1 MKPTT
6 IASLQKCKQDK
17 KRFATITAYDY
28 SFAKLFADEG
38 INVMLVGDSLGMTV
52 QGHDSTL
59 PVTVADI
66 AYHTAAV
73 RRGAPNCLLLA
84 DLPFMAYAT
93 PEQAFENAA
102 TVMRA
107 GANMVKIEGGEWLVE
122 TVQMLTERAVPVCG
136 HLGLTPQSVNI
147 FGGYKVQGRGDEAGD
162 RLLSDALALEAAGA
176 QLLVLECV
184 PVELA
189 KRITEALAIPVI
201 GIGAGNVTDGQIL
214 VMHDAFGITGG
225 HIPKFAKN
233 FLAETGDIRAAV
245 RQYMAEVESG
255 VYPGEEHSFPLR
267 SDVVLIIETLPL
279 LRQQIRRLR
288 MEGKRVALVPTM
300 GNLHDGHMK
309 LVDEAKARADVV
321 VVSIFVNPMQFD
333 RPEDLAR
340 YPRTL
345 QEDCE
350 KLNKR
355 KVDLVFAP
363 SVKEIYP
370 NGTETHTYVDVP
382 GLSTM
387 LEGASRPGHFRG
399 VSTIVSKL
407 FNLVQP
413 DIACFG
419 EKDFQQLAL
428 IRKMVADMGFDIEI
442 VGVPIMRAKDG
453 LALSS
458 RNGYLTAEQR
468 KIAPGLYK
476 VLSSIADK
484 LQAGER
490 DLDEIIA
497 IAGQELNEKGFRSDD
512 IQIRDADTLLEI
524 SENSKRAVILVAAWL
539 GDARLIDNKLV
550 ELA

>member
-1 MKPTT
+1 M
-6 IASLQKCKQDK
+6 
-17 KRFATITAYDY
+17 
-28 SFAKLFADEG
+28 
-38 INVMLVGDSLGMTV
+38 
-52 QGHDSTL
+52 
-59 PVTVADI
+59 
-66 AYHTAAV
+66 
-73 RRGAPNCLLLA
+73 
-84 DLPFMAYAT
+84 
-93 PEQAFENAA
+93 
-102 TVMRA
+102 
-107 GANMVKIEGGEWLVE
+107 
-122 TVQMLTERAVPVCG
+122 
-136 HLGLTPQSVNI
+136 
-147 FGGYKVQGRGDEAGD
+147 
-162 RLLSDALALEAAGA
+162 
-176 QLLVLECV
+176 
-184 PVELA
+184 
-189 KRITEALAIPVI
+189 
-201 GIGAGNVTDGQIL
+201 
-214 VMHDAFGITGG
+214 
-225 HIPKFAKN
+225 
-233 FLAETGDIRAAV
+233 
-245 RQYMAEVESG
+245 
-255 VYPGEEHSFPLR
+255 
-267 SDVVLIIETLPL
+267 LIIETLPL

-309 LVDEAKARADVV
+309 LVDETKARADVV

-490 DLDEIIA
+490 DLDEIIT
-497 IAGQELNEKGFRSDD
+497 IAGQELNEKGFRADD
-512 IQIRDADTLLEI
+512 IQIRDADTLLEV

-539 GDARLIDNKLV
+539 GDARLIDNKIV

>member
-1 MKPTT
+1 M
-6 IASLQKCKQDK
+6 
-17 KRFATITAYDY
+17 
-28 SFAKLFADEG
+28 
-38 INVMLVGDSLGMTV
+38 
-52 QGHDSTL
+52 
-59 PVTVADI
+59 
-66 AYHTAAV
+66 
-73 RRGAPNCLLLA
+73 
-84 DLPFMAYAT
+84 
-93 PEQAFENAA
+93 
-102 TVMRA
+102 
-107 GANMVKIEGGEWLVE
+107 
-122 TVQMLTERAVPVCG
+122 
-136 HLGLTPQSVNI
+136 
-147 FGGYKVQGRGDEAGD
+147 
-162 RLLSDALALEAAGA
+162 
-176 QLLVLECV
+176 
-184 PVELA
+184 
-189 KRITEALAIPVI
+189 
-201 GIGAGNVTDGQIL
+201 
-214 VMHDAFGITGG
+214 
-225 HIPKFAKN
+225 
-233 FLAETGDIRAAV
+233 
-245 RQYMAEVESG
+245 
-255 VYPGEEHSFPLR
+255 
-267 SDVVLIIETLPL
+267 LIIETLPL

-300 GNLHDGHMK
+300 GNLHNGHMK

-490 DLDEIIA
+490 DLDEIIT
-497 IAGQELNEKGFRSDD
+497 IAGQELNEKGFRADD
-512 IQIRDADTLLEI
+512 IQIRDADTLLEV
-524 SENSKRAVILVAAWL
+524 SETSKRAVILVAAWL
-539 GDARLIDNKLV
+539 SDARLIDNKMV

>member
-1 MKPTT
+1 M
-6 IASLQKCKQDK
+6 I
-17 KRFATITAYDY
+17 
-28 SFAKLFADEG
+28 
-38 INVMLVGDSLGMTV
+38 
-52 QGHDSTL
+52 
-59 PVTVADI
+59 
-66 AYHTAAV
+66 
-73 RRGAPNCLLLA
+73 
-84 DLPFMAYAT
+84 
-93 PEQAFENAA
+93 
-102 TVMRA
+102 
-107 GANMVKIEGGEWLVE
+107 
-122 TVQMLTERAVPVCG
+122 
-136 HLGLTPQSVNI
+136 
-147 FGGYKVQGRGDEAGD
+147 
-162 RLLSDALALEAAGA
+162 
-176 QLLVLECV
+176 
-184 PVELA
+184 
-189 KRITEALAIPVI
+189 
-201 GIGAGNVTDGQIL
+201 
-214 VMHDAFGITGG
+214 
-225 HIPKFAKN
+225 
-233 FLAETGDIRAAV
+233 
-245 RQYMAEVESG
+245 
-255 VYPGEEHSFPLR
+255 
-267 SDVVLIIETLPL
+267 IIETLPL

-490 DLDEIIA
+490 DLDEIIT
-497 IAGQELNEKGFRSDD
+497 IAGQELNEKGFRADD
-512 IQIRDADTLLEI
+512 IQIRDADTLLEV

-539 GDARLIDNKLV
+539 GDARLIDNKIV
-550 ELA
+550 ELV

>member
-1 MKPTT
+1 M
-6 IASLQKCKQDK
+6 
-17 KRFATITAYDY
+17 
-28 SFAKLFADEG
+28 
-38 INVMLVGDSLGMTV
+38 
-52 QGHDSTL
+52 
-59 PVTVADI
+59 
-66 AYHTAAV
+66 
-73 RRGAPNCLLLA
+73 
-84 DLPFMAYAT
+84 
-93 PEQAFENAA
+93 
-102 TVMRA
+102 
-107 GANMVKIEGGEWLVE
+107 
-122 TVQMLTERAVPVCG
+122 
-136 HLGLTPQSVNI
+136 
-147 FGGYKVQGRGDEAGD
+147 
-162 RLLSDALALEAAGA
+162 
-176 QLLVLECV
+176 
-184 PVELA
+184 
-189 KRITEALAIPVI
+189 
-201 GIGAGNVTDGQIL
+201 
-214 VMHDAFGITGG
+214 
-225 HIPKFAKN
+225 
-233 FLAETGDIRAAV
+233 
-245 RQYMAEVESG
+245 
-255 VYPGEEHSFPLR
+255 
-267 SDVVLIIETLPL
+267 LIIETLPL

-428 IRKMVADMGFDIEI
+428 IRKMVADIGFDIEI

-476 VLSSIADK
+476 ILSSIADK

-497 IAGQELNEKGFRSDD
+497 IAGQELNEKGFRADD
-512 IQIRDADTLLEI
+512 IQIRDADTLLEV
-524 SENSKRAVILVAAWL
+524 SETSKRAVILVAAWL
-539 GDARLIDNKLV
+539 GDARLIDNKIV

>member
-1 MKPTT
+1 M
-6 IASLQKCKQDK
+6 
-17 KRFATITAYDY
+17 
-28 SFAKLFADEG
+28 
-38 INVMLVGDSLGMTV
+38 
-52 QGHDSTL
+52 
-59 PVTVADI
+59 
-66 AYHTAAV
+66 
-73 RRGAPNCLLLA
+73 
-84 DLPFMAYAT
+84 
-93 PEQAFENAA
+93 
-102 TVMRA
+102 
-107 GANMVKIEGGEWLVE
+107 
-122 TVQMLTERAVPVCG
+122 
-136 HLGLTPQSVNI
+136 
-147 FGGYKVQGRGDEAGD
+147 
-162 RLLSDALALEAAGA
+162 
-176 QLLVLECV
+176 
-184 PVELA
+184 
-189 KRITEALAIPVI
+189 
-201 GIGAGNVTDGQIL
+201 
-214 VMHDAFGITGG
+214 
-225 HIPKFAKN
+225 
-233 FLAETGDIRAAV
+233 
-245 RQYMAEVESG
+245 
-255 VYPGEEHSFPLR
+255 
-267 SDVVLIIETLPL
+267 LIIETLPL

-442 VGVPIMRAKDG
+442 VGIPIMRAKDG

-490 DLDEIIA
+490 DLDEIIT
-497 IAGQELNEKGFRSDD
+497 IAGQELNEKGFRADD
-512 IQIRDADTLLEI
+512 IQIRDADTLLEV
-524 SENSKRAVILVAAWL
+524 SETSKRAVILVAAWL
-539 GDARLIDNKLV
+539 GDARLIDNKMV

>member
-1 MKPTT
+1 M
-6 IASLQKCKQDK
+6 
-17 KRFATITAYDY
+17 
-28 SFAKLFADEG
+28 
-38 INVMLVGDSLGMTV
+38 
-52 QGHDSTL
+52 
-59 PVTVADI
+59 
-66 AYHTAAV
+66 
-73 RRGAPNCLLLA
+73 
-84 DLPFMAYAT
+84 
-93 PEQAFENAA
+93 
-102 TVMRA
+102 
-107 GANMVKIEGGEWLVE
+107 
-122 TVQMLTERAVPVCG
+122 
-136 HLGLTPQSVNI
+136 
-147 FGGYKVQGRGDEAGD
+147 
-162 RLLSDALALEAAGA
+162 
-176 QLLVLECV
+176 
-184 PVELA
+184 
-189 KRITEALAIPVI
+189 
-201 GIGAGNVTDGQIL
+201 
-214 VMHDAFGITGG
+214 
-225 HIPKFAKN
+225 
-233 FLAETGDIRAAV
+233 
-245 RQYMAEVESG
+245 
-255 VYPGEEHSFPLR
+255 
-267 SDVVLIIETLPL
+267 LIIETLPL

-363 SVKEIYP
+363 SVKEISP

-442 VGVPIMRAKDG
+442 IGVPIMRAKDG

-497 IAGQELNEKGFRSDD
+497 IAGQELNEKGFRADD
-512 IQIRDADTLLEI
+512 IQIRDADTLQEV

-539 GDARLIDNKLV
+539 GDARLIDNKIV

>member
-1 MKPTT
+1 M
-6 IASLQKCKQDK
+6 
-17 KRFATITAYDY
+17 
-28 SFAKLFADEG
+28 
-38 INVMLVGDSLGMTV
+38 
-52 QGHDSTL
+52 
-59 PVTVADI
+59 
-66 AYHTAAV
+66 
-73 RRGAPNCLLLA
+73 
-84 DLPFMAYAT
+84 
-93 PEQAFENAA
+93 
-102 TVMRA
+102 
-107 GANMVKIEGGEWLVE
+107 
-122 TVQMLTERAVPVCG
+122 
-136 HLGLTPQSVNI
+136 
-147 FGGYKVQGRGDEAGD
+147 
-162 RLLSDALALEAAGA
+162 
-176 QLLVLECV
+176 
-184 PVELA
+184 
-189 KRITEALAIPVI
+189 
-201 GIGAGNVTDGQIL
+201 
-214 VMHDAFGITGG
+214 
-225 HIPKFAKN
+225 
-233 FLAETGDIRAAV
+233 
-245 RQYMAEVESG
+245 
-255 VYPGEEHSFPLR
+255 
-267 SDVVLIIETLPL
+267 LIIETLPL

-442 VGVPIMRAKDG
+442 IGVPIMRAKDG

-490 DLDEIIA
+490 DLDEIIT
-497 IAGQELNEKGFRSDD
+497 IAGQELNEKGFRADD

-539 GDARLIDNKLV
+539 GDARLIDNKIV
-550 ELA
+550 EMA

>member
-1 MKPTT
+1 M
-6 IASLQKCKQDK
+6 
-17 KRFATITAYDY
+17 
-28 SFAKLFADEG
+28 
-38 INVMLVGDSLGMTV
+38 
-52 QGHDSTL
+52 
-59 PVTVADI
+59 
-66 AYHTAAV
+66 
-73 RRGAPNCLLLA
+73 
-84 DLPFMAYAT
+84 
-93 PEQAFENAA
+93 
-102 TVMRA
+102 
-107 GANMVKIEGGEWLVE
+107 
-122 TVQMLTERAVPVCG
+122 
-136 HLGLTPQSVNI
+136 
-147 FGGYKVQGRGDEAGD
+147 
-162 RLLSDALALEAAGA
+162 
-176 QLLVLECV
+176 
-184 PVELA
+184 
-189 KRITEALAIPVI
+189 
-201 GIGAGNVTDGQIL
+201 
-214 VMHDAFGITGG
+214 
-225 HIPKFAKN
+225 
-233 FLAETGDIRAAV
+233 
-245 RQYMAEVESG
+245 
-255 VYPGEEHSFPLR
+255 
-267 SDVVLIIETLPL
+267 LIIETLPL

-309 LVDEAKARADVV
+309 LADEAKARADVV

-490 DLDEIIA
+490 DLDEIITN
-497 IAGQELNEKGFRSDD
+497 AGQELNEKGFRADD
-512 IQIRDADTLLEI
+512 IQIRDADTLLEV
-524 SENSKRAVILVAAWL
+524 SETSKRAVILVAAWL
-539 GDARLIDNKLV
+539 GDARLIDNKMV

>member
-1 MKPTT
+1 M
-6 IASLQKCKQDK
+6 
-17 KRFATITAYDY
+17 
-28 SFAKLFADEG
+28 
-38 INVMLVGDSLGMTV
+38 
-52 QGHDSTL
+52 
-59 PVTVADI
+59 
-66 AYHTAAV
+66 
-73 RRGAPNCLLLA
+73 
-84 DLPFMAYAT
+84 
-93 PEQAFENAA
+93 
-102 TVMRA
+102 
-107 GANMVKIEGGEWLVE
+107 
-122 TVQMLTERAVPVCG
+122 
-136 HLGLTPQSVNI
+136 
-147 FGGYKVQGRGDEAGD
+147 
-162 RLLSDALALEAAGA
+162 
-176 QLLVLECV
+176 
-184 PVELA
+184 
-189 KRITEALAIPVI
+189 
-201 GIGAGNVTDGQIL
+201 
-214 VMHDAFGITGG
+214 
-225 HIPKFAKN
+225 
-233 FLAETGDIRAAV
+233 
-245 RQYMAEVESG
+245 
-255 VYPGEEHSFPLR
+255 
-267 SDVVLIIETLPL
+267 LIIETLPL

-340 YPRTL
+340 YPCTL

-484 LQAGER
+484 LQVGER
-490 DLDEIIA
+490 DLDEIIT
-497 IAGQELNEKGFRSDD
+497 IAGQELNEKGFRADD
-512 IQIRDADTLLEI
+512 IQIRDADTLLEV
-524 SENSKRAVILVAAWL
+524 SETSKRAVILVAAWL
-539 GDARLIDNKLV
+539 GDARLIDNKMV

>member
-1 MKPTT
+1 M
-6 IASLQKCKQDK
+6 
-17 KRFATITAYDY
+17 
-28 SFAKLFADEG
+28 
-38 INVMLVGDSLGMTV
+38 
-52 QGHDSTL
+52 
-59 PVTVADI
+59 
-66 AYHTAAV
+66 
-73 RRGAPNCLLLA
+73 
-84 DLPFMAYAT
+84 
-93 PEQAFENAA
+93 
-102 TVMRA
+102 
-107 GANMVKIEGGEWLVE
+107 
-122 TVQMLTERAVPVCG
+122 
-136 HLGLTPQSVNI
+136 
-147 FGGYKVQGRGDEAGD
+147 
-162 RLLSDALALEAAGA
+162 
-176 QLLVLECV
+176 
-184 PVELA
+184 
-189 KRITEALAIPVI
+189 
-201 GIGAGNVTDGQIL
+201 
-214 VMHDAFGITGG
+214 
-225 HIPKFAKN
+225 
-233 FLAETGDIRAAV
+233 
-245 RQYMAEVESG
+245 
-255 VYPGEEHSFPLR
+255 
-267 SDVVLIIETLPL
+267 LIIETLPL

-370 NGTETHTYVDVP
+370 NGTETHTFVDVP

-484 LQAGER
+484 LQAGDRE
-490 DLDEIIA
+490 LDEIIA
-497 IAGQELNEKGFRSDD
+497 IAGQELNEKGFRADD
-512 IQIRDADTLLEI
+512 IQIRDADTLLEV

-539 GDARLIDNKLV
+539 GDARLIDNKIV

>member
-1 MKPTT
+1 M
-6 IASLQKCKQDK
+6 
-17 KRFATITAYDY
+17 
-28 SFAKLFADEG
+28 
-38 INVMLVGDSLGMTV
+38 
-52 QGHDSTL
+52 
-59 PVTVADI
+59 
-66 AYHTAAV
+66 
-73 RRGAPNCLLLA
+73 
-84 DLPFMAYAT
+84 
-93 PEQAFENAA
+93 
-102 TVMRA
+102 
-107 GANMVKIEGGEWLVE
+107 
-122 TVQMLTERAVPVCG
+122 
-136 HLGLTPQSVNI
+136 
-147 FGGYKVQGRGDEAGD
+147 
-162 RLLSDALALEAAGA
+162 
-176 QLLVLECV
+176 
-184 PVELA
+184 
-189 KRITEALAIPVI
+189 
-201 GIGAGNVTDGQIL
+201 
-214 VMHDAFGITGG
+214 
-225 HIPKFAKN
+225 
-233 FLAETGDIRAAV
+233 
-245 RQYMAEVESG
+245 
-255 VYPGEEHSFPLR
+255 
-267 SDVVLIIETLPL
+267 LIIETLPL

-370 NGTETHTYVDVP
+370 NGTETHTYIDVP

-490 DLDEIIA
+490 DLDEIIT
-497 IAGQELNEKGFRSDD
+497 IAGQELNEKGFRADD
-512 IQIRDADTLLEI
+512 IQIRDADTLLEV
-524 SENSKRAVILVAAWL
+524 SETSKRAVILVAAWL
-539 GDARLIDNKLV
+539 GDARLIDNKMV

>member
-1 MKPTT
+1 M
-6 IASLQKCKQDK
+6 
-17 KRFATITAYDY
+17 
-28 SFAKLFADEG
+28 
-38 INVMLVGDSLGMTV
+38 
-52 QGHDSTL
+52 
-59 PVTVADI
+59 
-66 AYHTAAV
+66 
-73 RRGAPNCLLLA
+73 
-84 DLPFMAYAT
+84 
-93 PEQAFENAA
+93 
-102 TVMRA
+102 
-107 GANMVKIEGGEWLVE
+107 
-122 TVQMLTERAVPVCG
+122 
-136 HLGLTPQSVNI
+136 
-147 FGGYKVQGRGDEAGD
+147 
-162 RLLSDALALEAAGA
+162 
-176 QLLVLECV
+176 
-184 PVELA
+184 
-189 KRITEALAIPVI
+189 
-201 GIGAGNVTDGQIL
+201 
-214 VMHDAFGITGG
+214 
-225 HIPKFAKN
+225 
-233 FLAETGDIRAAV
+233 
-245 RQYMAEVESG
+245 
-255 VYPGEEHSFPLR
+255 
-267 SDVVLIIETLPL
+267 LIIEPLPP

-497 IAGQELNEKGFRSDD
+497 IAGQELNEKGFRADD
-512 IQIRDADTLLEI
+512 IQIRDADTLLEV
-524 SENSKRAVILVAAWL
+524 SETSKRAVILVAAWL
-539 GDARLIDNKLV
+539 GDARLIDNKMV

>member
-1 MKPTT
+1 M
-6 IASLQKCKQDK
+6 
-17 KRFATITAYDY
+17 
-28 SFAKLFADEG
+28 
-38 INVMLVGDSLGMTV
+38 
-52 QGHDSTL
+52 
-59 PVTVADI
+59 
-66 AYHTAAV
+66 
-73 RRGAPNCLLLA
+73 
-84 DLPFMAYAT
+84 
-93 PEQAFENAA
+93 
-102 TVMRA
+102 
-107 GANMVKIEGGEWLVE
+107 
-122 TVQMLTERAVPVCG
+122 
-136 HLGLTPQSVNI
+136 
-147 FGGYKVQGRGDEAGD
+147 
-162 RLLSDALALEAAGA
+162 
-176 QLLVLECV
+176 
-184 PVELA
+184 
-189 KRITEALAIPVI
+189 
-201 GIGAGNVTDGQIL
+201 
-214 VMHDAFGITGG
+214 
-225 HIPKFAKN
+225 
-233 FLAETGDIRAAV
+233 
-245 RQYMAEVESG
+245 
-255 VYPGEEHSFPLR
+255 
-267 SDVVLIIETLPL
+267 LIIETLPL

-309 LVDEAKARADVV
+309 LVDEAKARAVVV

-490 DLDEIIA
+490 DLDEIIT
-497 IAGQELNEKGFRSDD
+497 IAGQELNEKGFRADD
-512 IQIRDADTLLEI
+512 IQIRDADTLLEV
-524 SENSKRAVILVAAWL
+524 SETSKRAVILVAAWL
-539 GDARLIDNKLV
+539 GDARLIDNKMV

>member
-1 MKPTT
+1 M
-6 IASLQKCKQDK
+6 
-17 KRFATITAYDY
+17 
-28 SFAKLFADEG
+28 
-38 INVMLVGDSLGMTV
+38 
-52 QGHDSTL
+52 
-59 PVTVADI
+59 
-66 AYHTAAV
+66 
-73 RRGAPNCLLLA
+73 
-84 DLPFMAYAT
+84 
-93 PEQAFENAA
+93 
-102 TVMRA
+102 
-107 GANMVKIEGGEWLVE
+107 
-122 TVQMLTERAVPVCG
+122 
-136 HLGLTPQSVNI
+136 
-147 FGGYKVQGRGDEAGD
+147 
-162 RLLSDALALEAAGA
+162 
-176 QLLVLECV
+176 
-184 PVELA
+184 
-189 KRITEALAIPVI
+189 
-201 GIGAGNVTDGQIL
+201 
-214 VMHDAFGITGG
+214 
-225 HIPKFAKN
+225 
-233 FLAETGDIRAAV
+233 
-245 RQYMAEVESG
+245 
-255 VYPGEEHSFPLR
+255 
-267 SDVVLIIETLPL
+267 LIIETLPL

-490 DLDEIIA
+490 DLDEIIT
-497 IAGQELNEKGFRSDD
+497 IAGQELNEKGFRADD
-512 IQIRDADTLLEI
+512 IQIRDADTLLDLTD
-524 SENSKRAVILVAAWL
+524 SSKRAVILMAAWL
-539 GDARLIDNKLV
+539 GQARLIDNQSV
-550 ELA
+550 EL

>member
-1 MKPTT
+1 M
-6 IASLQKCKQDK
+6 
-17 KRFATITAYDY
+17 
-28 SFAKLFADEG
+28 
-38 INVMLVGDSLGMTV
+38 
-52 QGHDSTL
+52 
-59 PVTVADI
+59 
-66 AYHTAAV
+66 
-73 RRGAPNCLLLA
+73 
-84 DLPFMAYAT
+84 
-93 PEQAFENAA
+93 
-102 TVMRA
+102 
-107 GANMVKIEGGEWLVE
+107 
-122 TVQMLTERAVPVCG
+122 
-136 HLGLTPQSVNI
+136 
-147 FGGYKVQGRGDEAGD
+147 
-162 RLLSDALALEAAGA
+162 
-176 QLLVLECV
+176 
-184 PVELA
+184 
-189 KRITEALAIPVI
+189 
-201 GIGAGNVTDGQIL
+201 
-214 VMHDAFGITGG
+214 
-225 HIPKFAKN
+225 
-233 FLAETGDIRAAV
+233 
-245 RQYMAEVESG
+245 
-255 VYPGEEHSFPLR
+255 
-267 SDVVLIIETLPL
+267 LIIETLPL

-399 VSTIVSKL
+399 VTTIVSKL

-442 VGVPIMRAKDG
+442 VDVPIMRAKDG

-484 LQAGER
+484 LQVGER
-490 DLDEIIA
+490 DLDEIIT
-497 IAGQELNEKGFRSDD
+497 IAGQELNEKGFRADD
-512 IQIRDADTLLEI
+512 IQIRDADTLLEV

-539 GDARLIDNKLV
+539 GDARLIDNKIV
-550 ELA
+550 ELV

>member
-1 MKPTT
+1 M
-6 IASLQKCKQDK
+6 
-17 KRFATITAYDY
+17 
-28 SFAKLFADEG
+28 
-38 INVMLVGDSLGMTV
+38 
-52 QGHDSTL
+52 
-59 PVTVADI
+59 
-66 AYHTAAV
+66 
-73 RRGAPNCLLLA
+73 
-84 DLPFMAYAT
+84 
-93 PEQAFENAA
+93 
-102 TVMRA
+102 
-107 GANMVKIEGGEWLVE
+107 
-122 TVQMLTERAVPVCG
+122 
-136 HLGLTPQSVNI
+136 
-147 FGGYKVQGRGDEAGD
+147 
-162 RLLSDALALEAAGA
+162 
-176 QLLVLECV
+176 
-184 PVELA
+184 
-189 KRITEALAIPVI
+189 
-201 GIGAGNVTDGQIL
+201 
-214 VMHDAFGITGG
+214 
-225 HIPKFAKN
+225 
-233 FLAETGDIRAAV
+233 
-245 RQYMAEVESG
+245 
-255 VYPGEEHSFPLR
+255 
-267 SDVVLIIETLPL
+267 LIIETLPL

-497 IAGQELNEKGFRSDD
+497 IAGQELNEIGFRSDD

-524 SENSKRAVILVAAWL
+524 AENSKRAVILVAAWL
-539 GDARLIDNKLV
+539 GDARLIDNKIV

>member
-1 MKPTT
+1 M
-6 IASLQKCKQDK
+6 
-17 KRFATITAYDY
+17 
-28 SFAKLFADEG
+28 
-38 INVMLVGDSLGMTV
+38 
-52 QGHDSTL
+52 
-59 PVTVADI
+59 
-66 AYHTAAV
+66 
-73 RRGAPNCLLLA
+73 
-84 DLPFMAYAT
+84 
-93 PEQAFENAA
+93 
-102 TVMRA
+102 
-107 GANMVKIEGGEWLVE
+107 
-122 TVQMLTERAVPVCG
+122 
-136 HLGLTPQSVNI
+136 
-147 FGGYKVQGRGDEAGD
+147 
-162 RLLSDALALEAAGA
+162 
-176 QLLVLECV
+176 
-184 PVELA
+184 
-189 KRITEALAIPVI
+189 
-201 GIGAGNVTDGQIL
+201 
-214 VMHDAFGITGG
+214 
-225 HIPKFAKN
+225 
-233 FLAETGDIRAAV
+233 
-245 RQYMAEVESG
+245 
-255 VYPGEEHSFPLR
+255 
-267 SDVVLIIETLPL
+267 LIIETLPL
-279 LRQQIRRLR
+279 LRQQICRLR

-442 VGVPIMRAKDG
+442 IGVPIMRAKDG

-497 IAGQELNEKGFRSDD
+497 IAGQELNEKGFRADD
-512 IQIRDADTLLEI
+512 IQIRDADTLLEV

-539 GDARLIDNKLV
+539 GDARLIDNKMV

>member
-1 MKPTT
+1 M
-6 IASLQKCKQDK
+6 
-17 KRFATITAYDY
+17 
-28 SFAKLFADEG
+28 
-38 INVMLVGDSLGMTV
+38 
-52 QGHDSTL
+52 
-59 PVTVADI
+59 
-66 AYHTAAV
+66 
-73 RRGAPNCLLLA
+73 
-84 DLPFMAYAT
+84 
-93 PEQAFENAA
+93 
-102 TVMRA
+102 
-107 GANMVKIEGGEWLVE
+107 
-122 TVQMLTERAVPVCG
+122 
-136 HLGLTPQSVNI
+136 
-147 FGGYKVQGRGDEAGD
+147 
-162 RLLSDALALEAAGA
+162 
-176 QLLVLECV
+176 
-184 PVELA
+184 
-189 KRITEALAIPVI
+189 
-201 GIGAGNVTDGQIL
+201 
-214 VMHDAFGITGG
+214 
-225 HIPKFAKN
+225 
-233 FLAETGDIRAAV
+233 
-245 RQYMAEVESG
+245 
-255 VYPGEEHSFPLR
+255 
-267 SDVVLIIETLPL
+267 LIIETLPL

-490 DLDEIIA
+490 DLDEIIT
-497 IAGQELNEKGFRSDD
+497 IAGQELNEKGFRADD
-512 IQIRDADTLLEI
+512 IQIRDADTLLEV
-524 SENSKRAVILVAAWL
+524 SETSKRAVILVAAWL
-539 GDARLIDNKLV
+539 GDARLIDNKII